1 MERNNRRRQNAS
13 AAQVVRKSDRRAKGI
28 HFSRGAPVARDGT
41 YKSGHSEDKGK
52 YLKIEWG
59 PNPGLPGDPHR
70 VMVCDMKAVI
80 DKVVDDRF
88 STSGKASTEDK
99 ELFKRLV
106 KEEKDKDRK
115 LDKKQQSNYPYK
127 ARAAL
132 GLIQLLSSI
141 LG

>member
-1 MERNNRRRQNAS
+1 M
-13 AAQVVRKSDRRAKGI
+13 
-28 HFSRGAPVARDGT
+28 ARDGT

-80 DKVVDDRF
+80 DKVVADRF
-88 STSGKASTEDK
+88 GKLGKASTEDK